1 MHRFIQCNGYFQSI
15 QWMFNSMHIQFNA
28 YSIQWIFNSMDIQ
41 FNGYSIQCIFNS
53 IQCIFNS
60 MHIQFNGYSIQ
71 CIFNSMDI
79 HFNAYSIQYS
89 TIHSTFNNTFNST
102 IHSTFN
108 DSTSGDS
115 FKFPEPAFLLVTDQ
129 KERRLV
135 FHFVINMA
143 TQFHSDRRLDDF
155 DAATDLSIFLNL
167 VFEKSESI
175 CQSRADQTIVEE
187 HVAVLSLL
195 RSLRDSGNVDTDDKE
210 TLDNLSS
217 AFSDV
222 LSTMQQCSSMTSMSP
237 TTEEKNALPKVKS
250 GEPGRPA
257 FDISSEL
264 LEDLLG
270 LGFSHTK
277 ISEMLGVSRWTIS
290 RRVRD
295 YGLQDFSEFS
305 KLSDNELDK
314 IVEDF
319 ILQHGMTCG
328 QVYIAGYIRSLGL
341 RVQRSRIRKCM
352 ARLDP
357 QNNALRWGVVVSRR
371 VYQVPRPN
379 SLWHLDGHHS
389 LIRWKLVIHGCI
401 DGFSRR
407 IMYLKCCSNNLAETV
422 LDLFLDAIR
431 KDGDRWPSRI
441 RVDRGVENVLVC
453 DVMVQF
459 RGEGRASFIAGPST
473 HNQRIE
479 RLARCV

>member
-1 MHRFIQCNGYFQSI
+1 M
-15 QWMFNSMHIQFNA
+15 
-28 YSIQWIFNSMDIQ
+28 
-41 FNGYSIQCIFNS
+41 
-53 IQCIFNS
+53 
-60 MHIQFNGYSIQ
+60 
-71 CIFNSMDI
+71 
-79 HFNAYSIQYS
+79 
-89 TIHSTFNNTFNST
+89 
-102 IHSTFN
+102 
-108 DSTSGDS
+108 
-115 FKFPEPAFLLVTDQ
+115 
-129 KERRLV
+129 
-135 FHFVINMA
+135 
-143 TQFHSDRRLDDF
+143 
-155 DAATDLSIFLNL
+155 
-167 VFEKSESI
+167 
-175 CQSRADQTIVEE
+175 EE
-187 HVAVLSLL
+187 HVAVLDLTVSLL

-222 LSTMQQCSSMTSMSP
+222 LSTMQQCFSMTSMSP
-237 TTEEKNALPKVKS
+237 TTVAKNALPRVKS

-270 LGFSHTK
+270 LGFYSHTK
-277 ISEMLGVSRWTIS
+277 ISEMLGISRWTIS

-295 YGLQDFSEFS
+295 YGLQDFTEFS
-305 KLSDNELDK
+305 KLSDNELDN

-319 ILQHGMTCG
+319 ILQHGTTCG

-357 QNNALRWGVVVSRR
+357 QNTALRWGVVVSRR
-371 VYQVPRPN
+371 VYQVPWPN

-389 LIRWKLVIHGCI
+389 LIRWKLVNHGCI

-422 LDLFLDAIR
+422 LDLFLDAI
-431 KDGDRWPSRI
+431 KKNGDRWPSRI

-453 DVMVQF
+453 DAMVQF

-479 RLARCV
+479 RLWRDVYRCVCHLYYYTFYSMESSGLLNVEDSVHLFTLHTVFIPRINKALNDFAEAFNNHAVSTEGNWTPNQMWINGMLHANNPLAHGSLDDEPDDPEIYGYDPEGPSPQEHNNVVVESVTLDNSILLKSYVLEIIDPLRPSTQLGIDIYTQALELLRERMDQIGDQ